1 MADLNDYAVIGR
13 MTRDIGERDYGYTT
27 NGKAR
32 LNISIAVNDG
42 YGDNQY
48 TSYFDVV
55 VWGKTAENIKPYL
68 GKGKQICVRG
78 HLRQD
83 RWESNGQKNSRV
95 CIVAETVQLL
105 GGRNDGTGAGSGG
118 NYQQPA
124 PQQRLQ
130 PAAGY
135 EPNYAEELNGGD
147 FPEDIPF

>member
-1 MADLNDYAVIGR
+1 MDLNNYSVIGR
-13 MTRDIGERDYGYTT
+13 MTRDLDERAFAYTS

-68 GKGKQICVRG
+68 GKGKQICINGR
-78 HLRQD
+78 LRQD

-95 CIVAETVQLL
+95 VIVAETVQLL
-105 GGRNDGTGAGSGG
+105 GGRDNGAVSGG
-118 NYQQPA
+118 NYQQPVQQQA
-124 PQQRLQ
+124 PD
-130 PAAGY
+130 Y
-135 EPNYAEELNGGD
+135 DNGGE
-147 FPEDIPF
+147 FSEDIPF

>member
-1 MADLNDYAVIGR
+1 MDLNNYSVIGR
-13 MTRDIGERDYGYTT
+13 MTRDLDERAFAYTS

-68 GKGKQICVRG
+68 GKGKQICINGR
-78 HLRQD
+78 LRQD
-83 RWESNGQKNSRV
+83 RWESNGQKNSGV
-95 CIVAETVQLL
+95 VIVAETVQLL
-105 GGRNDGTGAGSGG
+105 GGRDNGAGSGG

-124 PQQRLQ
+124 QQQ
-130 PAAGY
+130 APAYNDGR
-135 EPNYAEELNGGD
+135 D

>member
-1 MADLNDYAVIGR
+1 
-13 MTRDIGERDYGYTT
+13 MTRDLDERAFAYTS

-68 GKGKQICVRG
+68 GKGKQICINGR
-78 HLRQD
+78 LRQD

-95 CIVAETVQLL
+95 VIVAETVQLL
-105 GGRNDGTGAGSGG
+105 GGRDNGAGSGG

-124 PQQRLQ
+124 QQQ
-130 PAAGY
+130 APAYNDGR
-135 EPNYAEELNGGD
+135 D

>member
-1 MADLNDYAVIGR
+1 MDLNNYSVIGR
-13 MTRDIGERDYGYTT
+13 MTRDLDERAFAYTS

-68 GKGKQICVRG
+68 GKGKQICINGR
-78 HLRQD
+78 LRQD

-95 CIVAETVQLL
+95 VIVAETVQLL
-105 GGRNDGTGAGSGG
+105 GGRDNGAGSGG

-124 PQQRLQ
+124 QQQ
-130 PAAGY
+130 APAYNDGR
-135 EPNYAEELNGGD
+135 D

>member
-1 MADLNDYAVIGR
+1 MDLNNYSVIGR
-13 MTRDIGERDYGYTT
+13 MTRDLDERAFAYTS

-68 GKGKQICVRG
+68 GKGKQICINGR
-78 HLRQD
+78 LRQD
-83 RWESNGQKNSRV
+83 RWENNGQKNSRV
-95 CIVAETVQLL
+95 VIVAETVQLL
-105 GGRNDGTGAGSGG
+105 GGRDNGAGSGG

-124 PQQRLQ
+124 QQQ
-130 PAAGY
+130 APAYNDGR
-135 EPNYAEELNGGD
+135 D

>member
-1 MADLNDYAVIGR
+1 MDLNNYSVIGR
-13 MTRDIGERDYGYTT
+13 MTRDLDERAFAYTQ

-68 GKGKQICVRG
+68 GKGKQICINGR
-78 HLRQD
+78 LRQD

-95 CIVAETVQLL
+95 VIVAETVQLL
-105 GGRNDGTGAGSGG
+105 GGRDNGAGSGG

-124 PQQRLQ
+124 QQQ
-130 PAAGY
+130 APD
-135 EPNYAEELNGGD
+135 NDNGGE
-147 FPEDIPF
+147 FSEDIPF

>member
-1 MADLNDYAVIGR
+1 MDLNNYSVIGR
-13 MTRDIGERDYGYTT
+13 MTRDLDERAFAYTS

-68 GKGKQICVRG
+68 GKGKQICINGR
-78 HLRQD
+78 LRQD

-95 CIVAETVQLL
+95 VIVAETVQLL
-105 GGRNDGTGAGSGG
+105 GGRDNSAGTGG
-118 NYQQPA
+118 NNQQTA
-124 PQQRLQ
+124 PQRPQD
-130 PAAGY
+130 Y
-135 EPNYAEELNGGD
+135 DNGGEYS
-147 FPEDIPF
+147 EDIPF

>member
-1 MADLNDYAVIGR
+1 MDLNNYSVIGR
-13 MTRDIGERDYGYTT
+13 MTRDLDERAFTYTS

-68 GKGKQICVRG
+68 GKGKQICINGR
-78 HLRQD
+78 LRQD

-95 CIVAETVQLL
+95 VIVAETVQLL
-105 GGRNDGTGAGSGG
+105 GGRDNGAGSGG

-124 PQQRLQ
+124 QQQ
-130 PAAGY
+130 APAY
-135 EPNYAEELNGGD
+135 NNGGE
-147 FPEDIPF
+147 FYEDIPF

>member
-1 MADLNDYAVIGR
+1 
-13 MTRDIGERDYGYTT
+13 MTRDLDERAIAYTS

-68 GKGKQICVRG
+68 GKGKQICINGR
-78 HLRQD
+78 LRQD
-83 RWESNGQKNSRV
+83 RWDGNDGAKHSRV
-95 CIVAETVQLL
+95 VIVAETVQLL
-105 GGRNDGTGAGSGG
+105 GGRDNGAGSGG

-124 PQQRLQ
+124 QQQVQAYNDGR
-130 PAAGY
+130 
-135 EPNYAEELNGGD
+135 D

>member
-1 MADLNDYAVIGR
+1 MDLNNYSVIGR
-13 MTRDIGERDYGYTT
+13 MTRDLDERAFAYTP

-68 GKGKQICVRG
+68 GKGKQICINGR
-78 HLRQD
+78 LRQD

-95 CIVAETVQLL
+95 VIVAETVQLL
-105 GGRNDGTGAGSGG
+105 GGRDNSAGAGG

-124 PQQRLQ
+124 QQQ
-130 PAAGY
+130 VPAY
-135 EPNYAEELNGGD
+135 NNGGD

>member
-1 MADLNDYAVIGR
+1 MDLNNYSVIGR
-13 MTRDIGERDYGYTT
+13 MTRDLDERAFAYTG

-68 GKGKQICVRG
+68 GKGKQICINGR
-78 HLRQD
+78 LRQD
-83 RWESNGQKNSRV
+83 RWDGNDGAKHSRV
-95 CIVAETVQLL
+95 VIVAETVQLL
-105 GGRNDGTGAGSGG
+105 GGGSQNGAGSGG
-118 NYQQPA
+118 NYQQSA
-124 PQQRLQ
+124 QQQ
-130 PAAGY
+130 VPEY
-135 EPNYAEELNGGD
+135 NDGGD

>member
-1 MADLNDYAVIGR
+1 MDLNNYSVIGR
-13 MTRDIGERDYGYTT
+13 MTRDLDERAFAYTQ

-68 GKGKQICVRG
+68 GKGKQICINGR
-78 HLRQD
+78 LRQD

-95 CIVAETVQLL
+95 VIVAETVQLL
-105 GGRNDGTGAGSGG
+105 GGRDNSAGAGGNNQQTAQQQAPAYNDG
-118 NYQQPA
+118 
-124 PQQRLQ
+124 R
-130 PAAGY
+130 
-135 EPNYAEELNGGD
+135 D

>member
-1 MADLNDYAVIGR
+1 MDLNNYSVIGR
-13 MTRDIGERDYGYTT
+13 MTRDLDERAFAYIS

-68 GKGKQICVRG
+68 GKGKQLCINGR
-78 HLRQD
+78 LRQD

-95 CIVAETVQLL
+95 VIVAETVQLL
-105 GGRNDGTGAGSGG
+105 GGRDNGAGAGG

-124 PQQRLQ
+124 QQQ
-130 PAAGY
+130 VPAY
-135 EPNYAEELNGGD
+135 NDGGD

>member
-1 MADLNDYAVIGR
+1 MDLNNYSVIGR
-13 MTRDIGERDYGYTT
+13 MTRDLDERSFAYIS

-68 GKGKQICVRG
+68 GKGKQICINGR
-78 HLRQD
+78 LRQD

-95 CIVAETVQLL
+95 VIVAETVQLL
-105 GGRNDGTGAGSGG
+105 GGRDNGAGSGG

-124 PQQRLQ
+124 QQQ
-130 PAAGY
+130 APAYNDGR
-135 EPNYAEELNGGD
+135 D

>member
-1 MADLNDYAVIGR
+1 MDLNNYSVIGR
-13 MTRDIGERDYGYTT
+13 MTRDLDERAFAYTP

-68 GKGKQICVRG
+68 GKGKQLCINGR
-78 HLRQD
+78 LRQD

-95 CIVAETVQLL
+95 VIVAETVQLL
-105 GGRNDGTGAGSGG
+105 GGRDNGAGSGG

-124 PQQRLQ
+124 QQQ
-130 PAAGY
+130 VPAY
-135 EPNYAEELNGGD
+135 NNGGE

>member
-1 MADLNDYAVIGR
+1 MDLNNYSVIGR
-13 MTRDIGERDYGYTT
+13 MTRDLDERAFSYTP

-68 GKGKQICVRG
+68 GKGKQICINGR
-78 HLRQD
+78 LRQD
-83 RWESNGQKNSRV
+83 RWDGNDGAKHSRV
-95 CIVAETVQLL
+95 VIVAETVQLL
-105 GGRNDGTGAGSGG
+105 GGRDNGAGSGG

-124 PQQRLQ
+124 QQQ
-130 PAAGY
+130 APEY
-135 EPNYAEELNGGD
+135 DNGGE
-147 FPEDIPF
+147 FSEDIPF

>member
-1 MADLNDYAVIGR
+1 
-13 MTRDIGERDYGYTT
+13 MTRDLDERAFAYTS

-68 GKGKQICVRG
+68 GKGKQICINGR
-78 HLRQD
+78 LRQD

-95 CIVAETVQLL
+95 VIVAETVQLL
-105 GGRNDGTGAGSGG
+105 GGRDNGAGSGG

-124 PQQRLQ
+124 QQQALAYNDGR
-130 PAAGY
+130 
-135 EPNYAEELNGGD
+135 D

>member
-1 MADLNDYAVIGR
+1 MDLNNYSVIGR
-13 MTRDIGERDYGYTT
+13 MTRDLDDRAFAYTP

-68 GKGKQICVRG
+68 GKGKQICINGR
-78 HLRQD
+78 LRQD
-83 RWESNGQKNSRV
+83 RWENNGQKNSRV
-95 CIVAETVQLL
+95 VIVAENVQLL
-105 GGRNDGTGAGSGG
+105 GGRDNGTGSGG

-124 PQQRLQ
+124 QQQ
-130 PAAGY
+130 TPAY
-135 EPNYAEELNGGD
+135 NDGGD

>member
-1 MADLNDYAVIGR
+1 MDLNNYSVIGR
-13 MTRDIGERDYGYTT
+13 MTRDLDERAFAYTQ

-68 GKGKQICVRG
+68 GKGKQICINGR
-78 HLRQD
+78 LRQD

-95 CIVAETVQLL
+95 VIVAETVQLL
-105 GGRNDGTGAGSGG
+105 GGRDNGAGSGG

-124 PQQRLQ
+124 QQQ
-130 PAAGY
+130 APAY
-135 EPNYAEELNGGD
+135 DNGGE
-147 FPEDIPF
+147 FSEDIPF

>member
-1 MADLNDYAVIGR
+1 MDLNNYSVIGR
-13 MTRDIGERDYGYTT
+13 MTRDLDERAFAYTQ

-68 GKGKQICVRG
+68 GKGKQICINGR
-78 HLRQD
+78 LRQD

-95 CIVAETVQLL
+95 VIVAETVQLL
-105 GGRNDGTGAGSGG
+105 GGRDNGAGTGG

-124 PQQRLQ
+124 QQQ
-130 PAAGY
+130 APAYNDGR
-135 EPNYAEELNGGD
+135 D

>member
-1 MADLNDYAVIGR
+1 MDLNNYSVIGR
-13 MTRDIGERDYGYTT
+13 MTRDLDERAFAYTP

-48 TSYFDVV
+48 TSFFDVV

-68 GKGKQICVRG
+68 GKGKRICINGR
-78 HLRQD
+78 LRQD

-95 CIVAETVQLL
+95 VIVAETVQLL
-105 GGRNDGTGAGSGG
+105 GGRDNGAGSGG

-124 PQQRLQ
+124 QQQ
-130 PAAGY
+130 APAYNNAPAY
-135 EPNYAEELNGGD
+135 NDGD
-147 FPEDIPF
+147 DFREDIPF

>member
-1 MADLNDYAVIGR
+1 MDLNNYSVIGR
-13 MTRDIGERDYGYTT
+13 MTRDLDERAFAYTS

-68 GKGKQICVRG
+68 GKGKQICINGR
-78 HLRQD
+78 LRQD

-95 CIVAETVQLL
+95 VIVAETVQLL
-105 GGRNDGTGAGSGG
+105 GGRDNGAGSGG
-118 NYQQPA
+118 NYQQPGQQQA
-124 PQQRLQ
+124 PD
-130 PAAGY
+130 
-135 EPNYAEELNGGD
+135 NDDGGE
-147 FPEDIPF
+147 FSEDIPF

>member
-1 MADLNDYAVIGR
+1 MDLNSYSVIGR
-13 MTRDIGERDYGYTT
+13 MTRDLDERAFAYTP

-68 GKGKQICVRG
+68 GKGKQICINGR
-78 HLRQD
+78 LRQD

-95 CIVAETVQLL
+95 VIVAETVQLL
-105 GGRNDGTGAGSGG
+105 GGRDNSAGAGG

-124 PQQRLQ
+124 QQQ
-130 PAAGY
+130 VPAY
-135 EPNYAEELNGGD
+135 NDGGD

>member
-1 MADLNDYAVIGR
+1 MADLNNYSVIGR
-13 MTRDIGERDYGYTT
+13 MTRDLDERAFAYTQ

-68 GKGKQICVRG
+68 GKGKQICINGR
-78 HLRQD
+78 LRQD
-83 RWESNGQKNSRV
+83 RWDGNDGAKHSRV

-105 GGRNDGTGAGSGG
+105 GGGSQNGAGSGG
-118 NYQQPA
+118 YYQQPA
-124 PQQRLQ
+124 QQQ
-130 PAAGY
+130 APAY
-135 EPNYAEELNGGD
+135 NDGGD

>member
-1 MADLNDYAVIGR
+1 
-13 MTRDIGERDYGYTT
+13 MTRDLDERAFAYTP

-68 GKGKQICVRG
+68 GKGKQLCVNGR
-78 HLRQD
+78 LRQD

-95 CIVAETVQLL
+95 VIVAETVQLL
-105 GGRNDGTGAGSGG
+105 GGRDNGAGSGG

-124 PQQRLQ
+124 QQQ
-130 PAAGY
+130 VPAY
-135 EPNYAEELNGGD
+135 NNGGD